1 MAQMDKNMYR
11 VGDFVYF
18 ESSPGAPYLIRR
30 IDELNKMST
39 GNVEAKVA
47 CFYRRR
53 EIPKELLRISDKA
66 ERKKDH
72 NDEDLK
78 KAVGA
83 TVEEEKVDGDG
94 GDGDN
99 SPPTTSVK
107 EDNKVDDESKIE
119 STSNIDTTP
128 NPENEKVE
136 NKNVESL
143 EDSSTKNDGEKD
155 DFTGL
160 AGLPTGAEKL
170 SKQQIHA
177 LRCRELFFT
186 RQCESIPA
194 ANIRGK
200 CNVTLLS
207 EVENPEDYLDK
218 EDFFFYSLVYDST
231 NMSLLADKGSLRI
244 GERYQAVV
252 EPWKGRKEKNEVK
265 LEEGNDIDKKLPN
278 ITHIPP
284 TTDRETLVYHPHH
297 TLSDKDIDQF
307 LILARAVG
315 TFARAI
321 DPTSSAKYPSVQMTA
336 ASASRDVTLLHAMAL
351 LHYGDYDIGKAVKYL
366 VPPPDRDAYPI
377 AADKVTSC
385 NTTTL
390 GGPVLC
396 RDQFEEWSPYETN
409 LFEEGMEKL
418 GKDFGE
424 IRQVCLGWKT
434 MKDIIEYYYMWK
446 TTNRYAE
453 IKKKKNEEKD
463 CKLKQVYVPSFSKPS
478 PNLAHSNSSPPKKG
492 TYKCESCE
500 KDDGLSYYNWGPSYL
515 SLKICN
521 ECWIFWKKCGA
532 LKIKHPNELF
542 DLDKNVSTDKNLP
555 LPNFKSCPT
564 IVGGKLTN
572 IPSQIVAK
580 LTPEQLAFYQAHL
593 AASNGSVVQNG
604 TKPVMIPSKRASF
617 LWKADVLFKLGCK
630 TLTKQQLK
638 INKLSRAPCK
648 TITGLTQE
656 YVINHLK
663 DVIGKNP
670 LIINRI
676 IASSNWRGSKT
687 LHYQEILQVL
697 AKRGVKRPANE
708 EDNNSKETKKAN
720 LNM

>member
-53 EIPKELLRISDKA
+53 EIPKELLYIADKA
-66 ERKKDH
+66 ERKKNHDE
-72 NDEDLK
+72 EDLK
-78 KAVGA
+78 KAVSINIK
-83 TVEEEKVDGDG
+83 EE
-94 GDGDN
+94 
-99 SPPTTSVK
+99 SIPPTTSTENDDKK
-107 EDNKVDDESKIE
+107 EDEVKVE
-119 STSNIDTTP
+119 STSNNDNDSNQEVDDIEQKSAD
-128 NPENEKVE
+128 NSEISSSVNE
-136 NKNVESL
+136 
-143 EDSSTKNDGEKD
+143 GEKD
-155 DFTGL
+155 DIIGL
-160 AGLPTGAEKL
+160 GGLPTGAEKL
-170 SKQQIHA
+170 TKQQIHA

-218 EDFFFYSLVYDST
+218 EDFFFYSLVYDAT
-231 NMSLLADKGSLRI
+231 NMSLLADKGSLRL
-244 GERYQAVV
+244 GDRYQAVV
-252 EPWKGRKEKNEVK
+252 DPWEGPSSARKVK
-265 LEEGNDIDKKLPN
+265 LEEPMEKDEKPSN
-278 ITHIPP
+278 ILHVPP

-297 TLSDKDIDQF
+297 TLTDKDIDQF

-478 PNLAHSNSSPPKKG
+478 PNLAHSNSNPPKKG

-500 KDDGLSYYNWGPSYL
+500 RDDGSSYYNWGPSYL

-532 LKIKHPNELF
+532 LKVQHPNELF
-542 DLDKNVSTDKNLP
+542 DLDKNVSSDKNLP

-580 LTPEQLAFYQAHL
+580 LTPEQLAIYQAHL
-593 AASNGSVVQNG
+593 AASNGSALQNG
-604 TKPVMIPSKRASF
+604 TKAVMVPSKRASF
-617 LWKADVLFKLGCK
+617 LWKADILFKLGCK

-648 TITGLTQE
+648 TVTGLTQE
-656 YVINHLK
+656 CVINHLK
-663 DVIGKNP
+663 DVIVKNP
-670 LIINRI
+670 LIINKI
-676 IASSNWRGSKT
+676 IAGSSWRGSKN
-687 LHYQEILQVL
+687 LGYQEILQVL

-708 EDNNSKETKKAN
+708 DDDNSKETKKAN

>member
-53 EIPKELLRISDKA
+53 EIPKELLKIADKA
-66 ERKKDH
+66 ERKKIHEED
-72 NDEDLK
+72 DLK
-78 KAVGA
+78 KAVEANQDDQNIQSDSVNDEKKTEDDNKGEDGSVKMEVDVKTEDEKNDTA
-83 TVEEEKVDGDG
+83 CETISEVKTEEK
-94 GDGDN
+94 
-99 SPPTTSVK
+99 
-107 EDNKVDDESKIE
+107 EESI
-119 STSNIDTTP
+119 
-128 NPENEKVE
+128 
-136 NKNVESL
+136 
-143 EDSSTKNDGEKD
+143 
-155 DFTGL
+155 GL
-160 AGLPTGAEKL
+160 GGLPTGAEKL
-170 SKQQIHA
+170 DKQKIHA

-218 EDFFFYSLVYDST
+218 DDFFFYSLVYDAA
-231 NMSLLADKGSLRI
+231 NMSLLADKGAIRV
-244 GERYQAVV
+244 GDKYQATV
-252 EPWKGRKEKNEVK
+252 EPWKGPRSAKKNREDQCSK
-265 LEEGNDIDKKLPN
+265 DEDDKKKPPN
-278 ITHIPP
+278 VLHIPP

-307 LILARAVG
+307 LILSRAVG

-351 LHYGDYDIGKAVKYL
+351 LHYGDYDIGKAAKYL
-366 VPPPDRDAYPI
+366 IPYPDKDAYSQI

-385 NTTTL
+385 NTITL

-478 PNLAHSNSSPPKKG
+478 PNLAHSNNNPPKKG

-500 KDDGLSYYNWGPSYL
+500 NDDGLSYYNWGPSYL
-515 SLKICN
+515 SLKICC
-521 ECWIFWKKCGA
+521 ECWQFWKKFGA
-532 LKIKHPNELF
+532 LKIQHPNELF
-542 DLDKNVSTDKNLP
+542 DLDKKVSPDKNLP
-555 LPNFKSCPT
+555 LPVFKSCPT

-572 IPSQIVAK
+572 IPSQIIAK
-580 LTPEQLAFYQAHL
+580 LTPEQLAFYQAQL
-593 AASNGSVVQNG
+593 GVGNGTPNQNG
-604 TKPVMIPSKRASF
+604 TKSIMIPSKRASF
-617 LWKADVLFKLGCK
+617 LWKVDTIFKLGCK
-630 TLTKQQLK
+630 ILTKQQLR
-638 INKLSRAPCK
+638 INKLARSPC
-648 TITGLTQE
+648 TFQTGLTHE
-656 YVINHLK
+656 FVITNLR
-663 DVIGKNP
+663 DVIAKNP
-670 LIINRI
+670 LIISKI
-676 IASSNWRGSKT
+676 IASANWRGSKNV
-687 LHYQEILQVL
+687 HYQEILQVL
-697 AKRGVKRPANE
+697 AKRGVKRPAANDDDE
-708 EDNNSKETKKAN
+708 NNKEVKKSN
-720 LNM
+720 TNV